1 MKVKKLLKRMY
12 GENRILVIGKE
23 VLLDEPIII
32 GSYVID
38 KVIRTKVVGRV
49 K

>member
-12 GENRILVIGKE
+12 GKNRILVMGKE
-23 VLLDEPIII
+23 VLLDEPIVF

-38 KVIRTKVVGRV
+38 RVIRTKVVGRV